1 MAIAV
6 SWGRPYTV
14 HDLEGLPDDGRRHE
28 LVEGALVVTPAPG
41 TGHQRCVLLLGGV
54 LDAAAPPSAI
64 VLPAP
69 FDWVAGPSTV
79 FQPDVVVA
87 RRADVGP
94 QCLERPPLLVVEVLS
109 PGTRAIDL
117 GAKRQAYQDAGV
129 PAYWLVDPG
138 PPSLTVLRPVHGAY
152 VETAVVS
159 GDEAYEADWPFP
171 VTVVPA
177 RLVD

>member
-6 SWGRPYTV
+6 DWGRPYTV
-14 HDLEGLPDDGRRHE
+14 DDLDRFPDDGRRHE

-41 TGHQRCVLLLGGV
+41 TDHQGCVLALGALL
-54 LDAAAPPSAI
+54 LTAAPPGHK

-69 FDWVAGPSTV
+69 FDWVAGPSTL
-79 FQPDVVVA
+79 FQPDLLVA

-94 QCLERPPLLVVEVLS
+94 QRLERPPLLVVEVLS
-109 PGTRAIDL
+109 PSTRAIDL
-117 GAKRQAYQDAGV
+117 GAKRQAYEAAAV

-138 PPSLTVLRPVHGAY
+138 PPSLTVLRLVHGAY
-152 VETAVVS
+152 VEPAVVA